1 MENFKLTEGC
11 AVSLDIIRSTDKFKK
26 TKNPQKLYQIV
37 DKIQKAIEYAISST
51 NGIIVHYTGDG
62 ALVFFEDIFGMT
74 SVEQAIRFGLDFS
87 NIWRRWKK
95 VFDELN
101 KYDFRIAIDY
111 GKVVMRDDGGLWSGL
126 ALNRACK
133 IRIKGNDEN
142 RVIITN
148 RVFKRIPKTSFLKE
162 VFFEIPDTLLP
173 NEYYAK
179 KLYSTSLLQN
189 NEKAQLIIDSP
200 FKEHKPD
207 KTLEWAVCVLG
218 IDKKAYQI
226 EIVLES
232 INQQSFMPKSVFLV
246 SDNQTI
252 KHFEKAINNL
262 EKNKYHFQIVFIEK
276 DELENTNRAA
286 VRNYLQNI
294 AIRDD
299 TNFDIVCF
307 LDGDT
312 VVKRS
317 VFEKAYKIFCTNKN
331 CMISAPRIDFDYSL
345 GRPESILFSK
355 LFLDYETLQYSTYAG
370 MRTSFYSEPLKKD
383 KRNNVSAASSLKFL
397 PSYLLFVPVHIINEL
412 GVWDVNF
419 EGWGEED
426 IDYTFRAYK
435 KGYSMIM
442 PSIPNYL
449 TMHLSHEIGNSDS
462 LLTNAEYLLSKYPEL
477 REERTGFYK
486 ALGF

>member
-1 MENFKLTEGC
+1 MDNFKLTKGS
-11 AVSLDIIRSTDKFKK
+11 AVSLDIIGSTDKFKK

-37 DKIQKAIEYAISST
+37 DKVQKAIEYAISST
-51 NGIIVHYTGDG
+51 NGIVVHYTGDG

-95 VFDELN
+95 VFDKLN
-101 KYDFRIAIDY
+101 DYDFRIAIDY

-148 RVFKRIPKTSFLKE
+148 RVFKRIQNTSLFKE
-162 VFFEIPDTLLP
+162 VFFEIPKKLIP
-173 NEYYAK
+173 KKHYAK
-179 KLYSTSLLQN
+179 KLYSTRLQI
-189 NEKAQLIIDSP
+189 NEKAQTIIDTP
-200 FKEHKPD
+200 LKKHEPE

-218 IDKKAYQI
+218 IDKKPYQI

-232 INQQSFMPKSVFLV
+232 INQQSYVPKCVFLL
-246 SDNQTI
+246 SD
-252 KHFEKAINNL
+252 KEAIQYL
-262 EKNKYHFQIVFIEK
+262 GKNKYHFQIVFIDK
-276 DELENTNRAA
+276 DEPENTNRAV
-286 VRNYLQNI
+286 VRNMLQDR

-299 TNFDIVCF
+299 TNFDVICF

-317 VFEKAYKIFCTNKN
+317 VFEKTYNIFCTNKN

-345 GRPESILFSK
+345 GMTESVLFSK
-355 LFLDYETLQYSTYAG
+355 LFLDYETLQYSTYSG
-370 MRTSFYSEPLKKD
+370 TRTSFYSEPLKKD
-383 KRNNVSAASSLKFL
+383 KRNNVSAAYSLKFL

-462 LLTNAEYLLSKYPEL
+462 LLTNAEYLLSKFPEL